1 MFKGDLKLI
10 KIFVYKKTHLVAYLY
25 FDGKSYSFV
34 YDSNYLNQADAEPIS
49 PKMPLTD
56 NIEYSE
62 KLFNVFEQLIPEG
75 KDRKILEKK
84 ANSANDFDLLPWLQH
99 VYGDLQF
106 SRTSLQLEQ
115 NNHYSIDYADF
126 KNEIL
131 GTNNFPNILDMDID
145 IDDKTLFP
153 DQSYIY
159 DVINKF
165 TPSGLSGFQHKLS
178 VVLSNN
184 IIRQPHSTELTNYFI
199 KPYSLHKAI
208 PEYDTYLPHLA
219 INEHLFM
226 SFAKNELGF
235 DVPWS
240 GIVKRQQDREYHYI
254 VKRFDRYQGY
264 KFSHDEFATLM
275 GLDSETKYQ
284 TSSEKMFKRIKKYL
298 SLPEERLILLQY
310 YFYSMLIVHEDM
322 HTKNLSVRTEGKNIR
337 MSPLYDIATTAIYQN
352 TYGYETHLPINGKR
366 TNIRLKDFYVLV
378 DLLDVERDIFNQA
391 AANILWKYTYR
402 LPIYFEKL
410 TSMFPD
416 TMVYKKSKI
425 KFYGQKS
432 RIIKSMPLAETM
444 VKNHQLR
451 IKQLEKNGYYQQ
463 LN

>member
-1 MFKGDLKLI
+1 MKLS
-10 KIFVYKKTHLVAYLY
+10 VYKKNILVGYLS
-25 FDGKSYSFV
+25 FDGKVYSFV
-34 YDSNYLNQADAEPIS
+34 YDPNYLSNTDAEPVS
-49 PKMPLTD
+49 PKIPLTD
-56 NIEYSE
+56 KIEYSQ

-75 KDRKILEKK
+75 RDRKILEKK

-106 SRTSLQLEQ
+106 SRTNLQDF
-115 NNHYSIDYADF
+115 YKVDYADV

-131 GTNNFPNILDMDID
+131 QTNSFPNILNMEIQ
-145 IDDKTLFP
+145 IDDKALFP
-153 DQSYIY
+153 EQTDIY
-159 DVINKF
+159 DIANKF

-178 VVLSNN
+178 VILDNN
-184 IIRQPHSTELTNYFI
+184 IIRQPEFNELSEYFI
-199 KPYSLHKAI
+199 KPYSLYKAN
-208 PEYDTYLPHLA
+208 PEYETYLPHLA

-226 SFAKNELGF
+226 TFAKNELSF

-240 GIVKRQQDREYHYI
+240 GIVKSQSDKEFHYI

-284 TSSEKMFKRIKKYL
+284 TSSENMFKQIKKYL
-298 SLPEERLILLQY
+298 TLPEERLILLKY

-337 MSPLYDIATTAIYQN
+337 MSPLYDIATTGIYQN

-378 DLLDVERDIFNQA
+378 DLLDVDRNSFNQA
-391 AANILWKYTYR
+391 AADILWKYTNK
-402 LPIYFEKL
+402 LPMYFEKL
-410 TSMFPD
+410 ASMFPD
-416 TMVYKKSKI
+416 TMIYKKSRI

-432 RIIKSMPLAETM
+432 RITKSMSLAEAMIKS
-444 VKNHQLR
+444 HQNR
-451 IKQLEKNGYYQQ
+451 MKQLEKNGWYEQ
-463 LN
+463 LNCSYNYTHQ